1 MPEEELYRSLG
12 LAVAERRRRL
22 GLTQSQVASAIGL
35 TRAALANIE
44 SGRQSVLLH
53 HLYRLAAV
61 LGLESIVQLAP
72 PTFALEATPGHPR
85 IDGVNVTDRDRA
97 HVERVFG
104 VSIDAAG
111 SLAPSP
117 T

>member
-12 LAVAERRRRL
+12 LAVAARRRSL
-22 GLTQSQVASAIGL
+22 GLTQAQVASAIGL

-44 SGRQSVLLH
+44 SGRQGVLLH
-53 HLYRLAAV
+53 HLYRLVAV
-61 LGLESIVQLAP
+61 LGLESIIQLAP
-72 PTFALEATPGHPR
+72 STFVPEVAPGSPR
-85 IDGVNVTDRDRA
+85 IDGVNVTDDDRA

-104 VSIDAAG
+104 VSLDAGG

-117 T
+117 S